1 MKKKKEKIVIS
12 KELLNPNSKLS
23 YGLISGMNELATM
36 GYEIQIN
43 EINRKEFSQFRK
55 IMIMEGIRLAAKS
68 VKKMAYA
75 ITPSVKDKKS
85 LQINSSGKYKN
96 FSDAVNEIKQRMRS
110 AYIVRI
116 TKETQIRIN
125 VSLDRKKKSEI
136 STGIGFFDHMLEQ
149 IARHSN
155 IYLDVKIKGDL
166 FIDEHHTVEDTGIAL
181 GSALHKALGN
191 KRGIKRYGFF
201 LPMDDSVAIC
211 SIDLGGR
218 AYLNFNCKFNREKVG
233 EFPTELTEEFFRALS
248 AGLKANIYIKATGKN
263 DHHKIEA
270 IFKAFAKALN
280 EASRFDERSAG
291 ILPSTKGVL

>member
-1 MKKKKEKIVIS
+1 MKKRKEKIVIA
-12 KELLNPNSKLS
+12 KELLNPNIKFS

-36 GYEIQIN
+36 GYEIQVN
-43 EINRKEFSQFRK
+43 EINRKEFSQLRK
-55 IMIMEGIRLAAKS
+55 IIRMEGIELAAKS

-85 LQINSSGKYKN
+85 LQINSSGKYTN

-125 VSLDRKKKSEI
+125 VSLDGKKKTEI

-155 IYLDVKIKGDL
+155 INLDVKIKGDL

-181 GSALHKALGN
+181 GSALYKALGN
-191 KRGIKRYGFF
+191 KQKIKRYGFF

-233 EFPTELTEEFFRALS
+233 EFPTELTEEFFRALA

-270 IFKAFAKALN
+270 IFKAFAKAFN